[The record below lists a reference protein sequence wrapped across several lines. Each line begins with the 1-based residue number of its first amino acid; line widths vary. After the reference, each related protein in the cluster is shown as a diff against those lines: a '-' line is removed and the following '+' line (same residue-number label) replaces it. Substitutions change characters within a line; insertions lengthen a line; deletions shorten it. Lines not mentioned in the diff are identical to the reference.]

1 MALRKAILTVL
12 LAAGICGVLLRA
24 DDQPRLEYRVKAAFL
39 LNFTKFVE
47 WPAEAFENSRSPFR
61 ICLFGNDPFGGVI
74 DQMVKGEGLNGRPL
88 VVSRIS
94 RMPEPKACQV
104 LFVNRVSTDD
114 MKALAP
120 LRPGVLTVGEGH
132 EFVRD
137 GGVIAFVVENRRV
150 RFDISQ
156 RAATSE
162 MLTISSHLLSVARS
176 VEK

>member
-1 MALRKAILTVL
+1 LTVFL
-12 LAAGICGVLLRA
+12 VAGIGGIFLRA
-24 DDQPRLEYRVKAAFL
+24 DEQPPLEYRVKAAFL

-61 ICLFGNDPFGGVI
+61 ICLFGSDPFGGVL

-88 VVSRIS
+88 VISRIS

-104 LFVNRVSTDD
+104 LFVNGVSKEDT
-114 MKALAP
+114 KALAP

-132 EFVRD
+132 EFLRD

-156 RAATSE
+156 RAANSE
-162 MLTISSHLLSVARS
+162 MLSISSRLLSVARS